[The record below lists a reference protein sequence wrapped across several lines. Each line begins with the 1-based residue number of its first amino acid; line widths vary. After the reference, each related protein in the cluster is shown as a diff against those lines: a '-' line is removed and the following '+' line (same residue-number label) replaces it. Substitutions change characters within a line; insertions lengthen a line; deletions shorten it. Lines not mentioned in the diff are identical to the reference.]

1 MSSGCAPVSTR
12 PRAGLLRRSLDH
24 GGDAGDD
31 LPAVL
36 LLIAQPNLLARD
48 QPLELAAICG
58 PHFETS
64 FLHDDPVLRP
74 IHHLDLADD
83 LRRGRDEAGPSR
95 PDKSRVAPRSNE

>member
-1 MSSGCAPVSTR
+1 MSSGGAPMSTR
-12 PRAGLLRRSLDH
+12 PRGGLLRRSLDH

-31 LPAVL
+31 LPAGL

-48 QPLELAAICG
+48 QSLELAAICG
-58 PHFETS
+58 PHLETS

-83 LRRGRDEAGPSR
+83 LRWRRDEAGPSPR
-95 PDKSRVAPRSNE
+95 DRSRVAP

>member
-1 MSSGCAPVSTR
+1 MSTR
-12 PRAGLLRRSLDH
+12 PRDGLLRRSLDH
-24 GGDAGDD
+24 GRDPCDD

-48 QPLELAAICG
+48 QSLELAAIGG
-58 PHFETS
+58 PDLETS

-83 LRRGRDEAGPSR
+83 FRRRRYEAGPSR
-95 PDKSRVAPRSNE
+95 PDKSRVVPRPSEQ